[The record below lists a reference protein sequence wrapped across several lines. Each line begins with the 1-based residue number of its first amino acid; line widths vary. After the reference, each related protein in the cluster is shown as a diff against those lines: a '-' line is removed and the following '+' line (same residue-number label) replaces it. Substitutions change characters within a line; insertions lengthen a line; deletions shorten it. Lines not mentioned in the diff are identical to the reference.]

1 MNTRTGALDKKIM
14 GSSKTPLSGTSTAE
28 IGGAPQAFPQS
39 GNGVGRVPR
48 NPGKPFKNGLPAIF
62 SYKFSVE
69 NLPVAIANI

>member
-1 MNTRTGALDKKIM
+1 MNTRTGALDKNNGKFKN
-14 GSSKTPLSGTSTAE
+14 SFSGTSTAG